1 MSWLPDRKI
10 VAGGVA
16 GIVAWGIAAGL
27 KHYGV
32 ELDANAQTMLV
43 GLVTGL
49 IAYVVPPSQRDILKR
64 LDDNLVQIAQNS
76 DAYPNVTKPPAGK

>member
-1 MSWLPDRKI
+1 MGWLPDRKI

-16 GIVAWGIAAGL
+16 GIVAWGISAGL

-43 GLVTGL
+43 GMVSGL
-49 IAYVVPPSQRDILKR
+49 MAWAVPPSQRDILKR

-76 DAYPNVTKPPAGK
+76 PEYPKVTKPTL